1 MMSTQTGI
9 FEDVPDA
16 EYRAIEAYGSSV
28 VKAAAMLSVAHA
40 TVKTPD
46 SPAMFKGR
54 LAHCMFLEPDQ
65 VDLRYERQL
74 VGHGASK
81 AVKEDKARI
90 IEAGKTPVSA
100 SDWDAVSS
108 AVAASKL
115 NPNISTTLDFGAPE
129 VTVVWKD
136 KLSGLMCKARVDW
149 LDMKGS
155 AAFDLKT
162 TSTFGGAAP
171 NIWTRQV
178 RRYGLG
184 IQAVHYLD
192 GLSQLT
198 GQLWDWRWIALEL
211 VPPFGCTIFEPDHDV
226 YADGLNGWRRGLS
239 RLKESE
245 VAGHDLAWP
254 QRTYKVSL
262 DGWR

>member
-1 MMSTQTGI
+1 MGTQTGI

-16 EYRAIEAYGSSV
+16 EYRAIDAHGSSV
-28 VKAAAMLSVAHA
+28 VKAAAMLSAAHA
-40 TVKTPD
+40 SVKTPD

-74 VGHGASK
+74 AGHGASK

-90 IEAGKTPVSA
+90 IEAGKTPVST
-100 SDWDAVSS
+100 SDWNGVDGAVTAARKSPVISS
-108 AVAASKL
+108 
-115 NPNISTTLDFGAPE
+115 ILDSGAPE
-129 VTVVWKD
+129 VTIVWKD

-149 LDMKGS
+149 LDMKGRV
-155 AAFDLKT
+155 AFDLKT

-171 NIWTRQV
+171 GVWTRQV

-211 VPPFGCTIFEPDHDV
+211 VPPFGHAIFEPDHDV

-245 VAGHDLAWP
+245 VAGCNLAWP

-262 DGWR
+262 DGWV